1 MSCYRNGDVRC
12 LITATLDLRL
22 GLDRQGGFS
31 LKMKEIRNLIL
42 VGPMGSGKS
51 AVGRQLARALRRP
64 FIDCDSELEKRTGVD
79 IPLIFEKEG
88 EAGFRA
94 REREL
99 IAELVARQGVVLST
113 GGGAI
118 LLDENRQRLREGG
131 VVIYLETS
139 IEQQLKRV
147 RQGERR
153 PLLTGA
159 PDLEGRLTELMTRRA
174 PLYAEVAALT
184 VRTDGHRVREV
195 VDQILSQL
203 PSD

>member
-1 MSCYRNGDVRC
+1 MQE
-12 LITATLDLRL
+12 T
-22 GLDRQGGFS
+22 
-31 LKMKEIRNLIL
+31 RNLIL

-99 IAELVARQGVVLST
+99 ISELVARQGIVLST
-113 GGGAI
+113 GGGAV
-118 LLDENRQRLREGG
+118 LLQENRQRLREGG
-131 VVIYLETS
+131 IVVYLETS

-153 PLLTGA
+153 PLLSGA
-159 PDLEGRLTELMTRRA
+159 PDLQGRLIELMTLRA
-174 PLYAEVAALT
+174 PLYTEVATLT
-184 VRTDGHRVREV
+184 VHTDGHRVREV
-195 VDQILSQL
+195 VDQILRQL
-203 PSD
+203 PPD

>member
-1 MSCYRNGDVRC
+1 
-12 LITATLDLRL
+12 
-22 GLDRQGGFS
+22 
-31 LKMKEIRNLIL
+31 MKEIRNLIL

-94 REREL
+94 RECEL

-113 GGGAI
+113 GGGAV

>member
-1 MSCYRNGDVRC
+1 
-12 LITATLDLRL
+12 
-22 GLDRQGGFS
+22 
-31 LKMKEIRNLIL
+31 MKEIRNLIL

-64 FIDCDSELEKRTGVD
+64 FIDCDSELEKRTSVD
-79 IPLIFEKEG
+79 IPLIFDKEG

-99 IAELVARQGVVLST
+99 IAELVTRQGIVLST
-113 GGGAI
+113 GGGAV

-131 VVIYLETS
+131 IVIYLETS

-153 PLLTGA
+153 PLLAGA

-184 VRTDGHRVREV
+184 MRTDGHRVREV
-195 VDQILSQL
+195 VDQILKQL

>member
-1 MSCYRNGDVRC
+1 MQE
-12 LITATLDLRL
+12 T
-22 GLDRQGGFS
+22 
-31 LKMKEIRNLIL
+31 RNLIL

-99 IAELVARQGVVLST
+99 ISELVARQGIVLST
-113 GGGAI
+113 GGGAV
-118 LLDENRQRLREGG
+118 LLQENRQRLREGG
-131 VVIYLETS
+131 IVIYLQTS

-153 PLLTGA
+153 PLLSGA
-159 PDLEGRLTELMTRRA
+159 PDLQGRLIELMTLRA
-174 PLYAEVAALT
+174 PLYTEVATLT
-184 VRTDGHRVREV
+184 VHTDGHRVREV
-195 VDQILSQL
+195 VDQILRQL
-203 PSD
+203 PPD

>member
-1 MSCYRNGDVRC
+1 
-12 LITATLDLRL
+12 
-22 GLDRQGGFS
+22 
-31 LKMKEIRNLIL
+31 
-42 VGPMGSGKS
+42 
-51 AVGRQLARALRRP
+51 
-64 FIDCDSELEKRTGVD
+64 
-79 IPLIFEKEG
+79 
-88 EAGFRA
+88 
-94 REREL
+94 
-99 IAELVARQGVVLST
+99 LST